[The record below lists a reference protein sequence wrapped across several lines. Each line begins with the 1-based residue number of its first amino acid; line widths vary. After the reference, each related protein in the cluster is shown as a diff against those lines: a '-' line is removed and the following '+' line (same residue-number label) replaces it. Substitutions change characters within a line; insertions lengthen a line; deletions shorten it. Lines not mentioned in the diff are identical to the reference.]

1 MGRPTLTAK
10 ARGRSGCRGPFRG
23 GDEASVVACF
33 PSRRAVGTRVR
44 GVARGTRNGALELV
58 ESRATPKEV
67 LIQIY
72 RPTGRPQYEVATPD
86 LNT

>member
-10 ARGRSGCRGPFRG
+10 ARGRSGCRGPFPG

-33 PSRRAVGTRVR
+33 PSRGCAAWR
-44 GVARGTRNGALELV
+44 GEPGNGALELV
-58 ESRATPKEV
+58 ESRSTPKGV
-67 LIQIY
+67 PIQIY
-72 RPTGRPQYEVATPD
+72 RPAGRPQYGTSTTD

>member
-10 ARGRSGCRGPFRG
+10 ARGRSECRGPFPG

-33 PSRRAVGTRVR
+33 PPVGTRVGR
-44 GVARGTRNGALELV
+44 GEGNRGMERSNWWNRGPPP
-58 ESRATPKEV
+58 RG
-67 LIQIY
+67 Y
-72 RPTGRPQYEVATPD
+72 RPRSTGRPQCETATPD

>member
-10 ARGRSGCRGPFRG
+10 ARGRSGRRGPFTG

-33 PSRRAVGTRVR
+33 PSRGYAGAAWR
-44 GVARGTRNGALELV
+44 GEPGNGALELV
-58 ESRATPKEV
+58 ESRATPRGV
-67 LIQIY
+67 TIQIY
-72 RPTGRPQYEVATPD
+72 RPTGRPQCETATPD

>member
-10 ARGRSGCRGPFRG
+10 ARGRSGCRGPFPG

-33 PSRRAVGTRVR
+33 PSRGYAGAWR
-44 GVARGTRNGALELV
+44 GEPGNGALGVV
-58 ESRATPKEV
+58 ESRSTPKRV
-67 LIQIY
+67 PTQIY
-72 RPTGRPQYEVATPD
+72 RPTGRPQCETATPD

>member
-10 ARGRSGCRGPFRG
+10 ARGRSGCRGPFPG

-33 PSRRAVGTRVR
+33 PSRGCAAWR
-44 GVARGTRNGALELV
+44 GEP
-58 ESRATPKEV
+58 E
-67 LIQIY
+67 
-72 RPTGRPQYEVATPD
+72 YETATPD

>member
-10 ARGRSGCRGPFRG
+10 ARGRSGCRGPFPG

-33 PSRRAVGTRVR
+33 PSRGCAAWR
-44 GVARGTRNGALELV
+44 GEPGNGALELV
-58 ESRATPKEV
+58 ESRSTPKGV
-67 LIQIY
+67 TIQIY
-72 RPTGRPQYEVATPD
+72 RPTGRPQYETATPD